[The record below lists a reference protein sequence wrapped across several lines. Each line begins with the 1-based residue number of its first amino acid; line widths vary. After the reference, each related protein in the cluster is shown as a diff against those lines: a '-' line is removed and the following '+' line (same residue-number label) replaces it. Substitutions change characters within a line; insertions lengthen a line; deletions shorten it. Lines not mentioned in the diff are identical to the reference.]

1 LRYAALTE
9 PELAADDPDY
19 RIRLEPD
26 AAARTLA
33 IVDNGLGMDRDDLV
47 GNLGTIARSGTGA
60 FLDKLTGDAKKDLA
74 MIGQFGVGFY
84 SAFMVADRVEVI
96 TRKAGE
102 HHAWRWESDGKGSF
116 TVAPAGGAAVPRGT
130 RVVLHLAEDAAEFAE
145 PERLKHVVRTHSDHI
160 AIPIRLAGAGA
171 DGSDEDGD
179 DETINRASALWTRP
193 KSEITA
199 DEHAEFYR
207 HVAHAF
213 DSPAATIHYRA
224 EGMIS
229 YTGLLYVPS
238 MRPMDLYDPERK
250 GHVKLYVRR
259 VLVSEQA
266 EGVLPPWL
274 RFLRGVV
281 DSEDL
286 PLNVSREMLQSNP
299 MVAKIRQGLTKRVL
313 DALAAKAKDEPEAYA
328 TLWDSFGAVLKEG
341 LYEDPSHRDALVDLL
356 RFKSSTQDGL
366 AHVAGYLERRKPGQE
381 AIYYI
386 TGDDP
391 ATALRSPH
399 LEGFRAKGVE
409 VAVLTDPVDEFWVGT
424 VAELQGVPLKSVT
437 RAGGDLA
444 AIGGDES
451 ETDAADTPDD
461 AEAPAAEALDG
472 LIAALK
478 AALGEAVKDV
488 RRSDRLTESAVCLT
502 ADEGDLDLHLERL
515 LKQHGQFQG
524 AASRRVLEINPG
536 HGLIRRLA
544 DRAAAG
550 EPVDEI
556 AHLLL
561 DQARIVEG
569 EAPADPA
576 AFARRMSEAVLRG
589 LA

>member
-1 LRYAALTE
+1 
-9 PELAADDPDY
+9 
-19 RIRLEPD
+19 
-26 AAARTLA
+26 
-33 IVDNGLGMDRDDLV
+33 
-47 GNLGTIARSGTGA
+47 
-60 FLDKLTGDAKKDLA
+60 
-74 MIGQFGVGFY
+74 
-84 SAFMVADRVEVI
+84 
-96 TRKAGE
+96 
-102 HHAWRWESDGKGSF
+102 
-116 TVAPAGGAAVPRGT
+116 
-130 RVVLHLAEDAAEFAE
+130 
-145 PERLKHVVRTHSDHI
+145 
-160 AIPIRLAGAGA
+160 
-171 DGSDEDGD
+171 
-179 DETINRASALWTRP
+179 
-193 KSEITA
+193 
-199 DEHAEFYR
+199 
-207 HVAHAF
+207 
-213 DSPAATIHYRA
+213 
-224 EGMIS
+224 MIS

-356 RFKSSTQDGL
+356 RFRSSTQDGL
-366 AHVAGYLERRKPGQE
+366 ADVAGYLERRKPGQE

-424 VAELQGVPLKSVT
+424 VGEIKGVPLKSVT

-444 AIGGDES
+444 AIGGDDAKDGEA
-451 ETDAADTPDD
+451 ETSDDT
-461 AEAPAAEALDG
+461 ETPAAEALDG

-478 AALGEAVKDV
+478 AALGEDVKDV
-488 RRSDRLTESAVCLT
+488 RRSDRLTESAVCLA